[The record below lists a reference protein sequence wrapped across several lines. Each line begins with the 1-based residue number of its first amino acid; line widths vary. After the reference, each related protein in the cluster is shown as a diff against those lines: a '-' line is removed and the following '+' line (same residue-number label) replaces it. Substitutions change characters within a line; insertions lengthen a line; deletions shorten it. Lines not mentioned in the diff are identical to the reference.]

1 MLPAGRQRRNSGI
14 PTSAMRP
21 VARRS
26 LLCLLTLALLVRC
39 PPLHCKKALPAS
51 PTTSLRVLR
60 APQLSADLVGA
71 KKKKKKKKKKSK
83 GVKST
88 ANIAFQ
94 DHLDKIELQLGECRS
109 ADGAGKE
116 SKAACLLDSC
126 APIPARPA
134 GVRGSAS

>member
-1 MLPAGRQRRNSGI
+1 
-14 PTSAMRP
+14 MRP

-39 PPLHCKKALPAS
+39 PPPLAKASGFADDLTPWLPRS
-51 PTTSLRVLR
+51 
-60 APQLSADLVGA
+60 QLSADLVGA

-88 ANIAFQ
+88 ANIAIQ

-134 GVRGSAS
+134 GVRCSASRPLRPGW

>member
-1 MLPAGRQRRNSGI
+1 MLEDIASARAAAAVLLPAAAAPRTAQLGHPNERDA
-14 PTSAMRP
+14 PCCSA
-21 VARRS
+21 
-26 LLCLLTLALLVRC
+26 LA
-39 PPLHCKKALPAS
+39 ALPAHPRAAGALPSSPSQKPPAS
-51 PTTSLRVLR
+51 PTTSLRALR

-116 SKAACLLDSC
+116 SKAA
-126 APIPARPA
+126 
-134 GVRGSAS
+134 